1 MDEAA
6 WGVGSKNK
14 QPARHDIFRR
24 EGGISLAHVLIV
36 TGNKLVRW
44 SLKEILTQEGFGAD
58 VALTTGDSLA
68 KIANHSYALIIVDAE
83 ARKINNI
90 LEQIDKI
97 SPSTKIIILS
107 DFVDKQKTAF
117 LSPSNIFM
125 VIEKPFSIGQIK
137 AAVLA
142 ALASSRTKGGRGE

>member
-1 MDEAA
+1 MA
-6 WGVGSKNK
+6 N
-14 QPARHDIFRR
+14 
-24 EGGISLAHVLIV
+24 VLIV

-58 VALTTGDSLA
+58 VAMTTGDSLA
-68 KIANHSYALIIVDAE
+68 KIANYSYALIIVDAE
-83 ARKINNI
+83 IRKINNI

-107 DFVDKQKTAF
+107 DYVDKQKTAF
-117 LSPSNIFM
+117 LSRPNISM

-142 ALASSRTKGGRGE
+142 ALASPRTKDGRGE